1 MATKRMKKSE
11 AVHRLWELADSEEAI
26 IYLSDCLFVY
36 LSGEERMED
45 TLNRASTQDLVESK
59 APAQGVQSKKEMSA
73 FVLAQAKAQSAS
85 SSRKSSSG
93 DPVTDRKES

>member
-1 MATKRMKKSE
+1 MATNRMKKSE

-36 LSGEERMED
+36 LSGEE
-45 TLNRASTQDLVESK
+45 TLNRASTQYLVESK
-59 APAQGVQSKKEMSA
+59 APAQAVQSQKEMSA

-85 SSRKSSSG
+85 SSRKSSNG

>member
-1 MATKRMKKSE
+1 MKKSE

-26 IYLSDCLFVY
+26 IYLSDCQFVY

-45 TLNRASTQDLVESK
+45 TLNRASTQYLVESK
-59 APAQGVQSKKEMSA
+59 APAQAVQSKKEMSS

-85 SSRKSSSG
+85 SSRK
-93 DPVTDRKES
+93 

>member
-1 MATKRMKKSE
+1 MATNRMKKSE

-45 TLNRASTQDLVESK
+45 TLNRASTQYNTSSSPKLQLKQFS
-59 APAQGVQSKKEMSA
+59 PKKGCLPS
-73 FVLAQAKAQSAS
+73 FSLKLKLSLLAQVAS
-85 SSRKSSSG
+85 K
-93 DPVTDRKES
+93 VVEIQ